1 MGKSWSCCRV
11 DYSDGIK
18 DKLNYIKDN
27 KLRLHVGRLSLEEVE
42 AMERKYKGC
51 LANAESA
58 QDEFD
63 DCPLVEN
70 KEKLDEAHVMLE
82 NVREEIKVY
91 QKEVQDLVKLM
102 QGPTDGGQAEVRG
115 GADKHPVEQG

>member
-1 MGKSWSCCRV
+1 MGDSMSCCRL

-18 DKLNYIKDN
+18 DKLNYIKN
-27 KLRLHVGRLSLEEVE
+27 TKLRLHVGRLSLEKVE
-42 AMERKYKGC
+42 AMQRKYKEC
-51 LANAESA
+51 LADAESA

-63 DCPLVEN
+63 SCPLVEN
-70 KEKLDEAHVMLE
+70 KEKLDEANVMLE
-82 NVREEIKVY
+82 RVREEIKVY
-91 QKEVQDLVKLM
+91 YKEVQDLVKLI